1 MKNLAIRLTHKEIFI
16 HNEDWAINSKRCPM
30 YLSSISEIDDSWS
43 VQEKLALEKLMRI
56 KLLKEIKSSI
66 QHIGKEKFLEIENK
80 LNFLAK
86 YNLSIIEIEQVPDE
100 VFKRLLINN
109 DEKEDSE
116 ILEEEQQEDEERGEL
131 PSIPNEFENN

>member
-1 MKNLAIRLTHKEIFI
+1 
-16 HNEDWAINSKRCPM
+16 M